1 MFNLFGKNYGK
12 SLKQMMD
19 ELNEMMDETLNYD
32 LHSTTESSLEDK
44 VKKEEVETEDGEWI
58 KTTYISPSGTR
69 YTVTTTYLG
78 GLPNKPSKKGNDTL
92 SSLKNE
98 LEKCVENQDFE
109 KAAQLRD
116 QIKRTEINKAHID
129 KLEVELKIAI
139 DKQDFEEAIKLRDK
153 IKELKS

>member
-1 MFNLFGKNYGK
+1 
-12 SLKQMMD
+12 
-19 ELNEMMDETLNYD
+19 
-32 LHSTTESSLEDK
+32 
-44 VKKEEVETEDGEWI
+44 
-58 KTTYISPSGTR
+58 
-69 YTVTTTYLG
+69 
-78 GLPNKPSKKGNDTL
+78 
-92 SSLKNE
+92 

-129 KLEVELKIAI
+129 KLEVELKMVI